1 MQNQNKAR
9 LRKKFF
15 FIRKRKYFDIK
26 TSFFNPLIQ
35 LIKKRY
41 KNKYVNLSSY
51 YPASFE
57 VNTIKLF
64 ETKFINKL
72 KIFLPVVKANNSMHF
87 YEWEKNDVLKINQFG
102 MLEPALLSNHIVPNI
117 MLVPLLAYDTQNN
130 RLGYGGGFYD
140 RYLNKYLNTH
150 NNILTIGIAFSFQK
164 HHKLPVSNNDV
175 KLNYILTEKG
185 IF

>member
-1 MQNQNKAR
+1 MQKKNR
-9 LRKKFF
+9 LRKQFFLIRKKKYFEVKPNF
-15 FIRKRKYFDIK
+15 FI
-26 TSFFNPLIQ
+26 PLVK
-35 LIKKRY
+35 LIKK
-41 KNKYVNLSSY
+41 KYNGKLISLSSY

-57 VNTIKLF
+57 VNSLKLF
-64 ETKFINKL
+64 ENNVINKL
-72 KIFLPVVKANNSMHF
+72 KILLPVITKNKVMHF
-87 YEWEKNDVLKINQFG
+87 YEWEKNNILQINQFG
-102 MLEPALLSNHIVPNI
+102 MLEPAILSRHIIPDI

-140 RYLNKYLNTH
+140 RYLNKYLKIH

-164 HHKLPVSNNDV
+164 YHKLPVSHNDV

>member
-1 MQNQNKAR
+1 MQIKDQ
-9 LRKKFF
+9 LRKKYFL
-15 FIRKRKYFDIK
+15 IRRKKYFKIK
-26 TSFFNPLIQ
+26 PSFFNPLIK
-35 LIKKRY
+35 LIKKKY
-41 KNKYVNLSSY
+41 KKKYVSLSSY

-64 ETKFINKL
+64 ETTFINKL
-72 KIFLPVVKANNSMHF
+72 KIFLPVVKENNSMHF

-102 MLEPALLSNHIVPNI
+102 MLEPALLSRHIIPDI
-117 MLVPLLAYDTQNN
+117 MLVPLLAYDNQNN

-140 RYLNKYLNTH
+140 RYLNKYLKTH

>member
-1 MQNQNKAR
+1 MQNKDR
-9 LRKKFF
+9 LRKRYF

-41 KNKYVNLSSY
+41 KNKYVKLSSY

-72 KIFLPVVKANNSMHF
+72 KIFLPVVKENNSMHF
-87 YEWEKNDVLKINQFG
+87 YEWKKNDVLKINQFG
-102 MLEPALLSNHIVPNI
+102 MLEPAILSNHIVPDI
-117 MLVPLLAYDTQNN
+117 MLVPLLAYDNQNN

-140 RYLNKYLNTH
+140 RYLNKYLKIH

>member
-1 MQNQNKAR
+1 MQNKDR
-9 LRKKFF
+9 LRKKYF

>member
-1 MQNQNKAR
+1 MHNKDR
-9 LRKKFF
+9 LRKKYF
-15 FIRKRKYFDIK
+15 FIRKKKYFEIK
-26 TSFFNPLIQ
+26 SSFFNPLIK
-35 LIKKRY
+35 LIKKKY
-41 KNKYVNLSSY
+41 KKRHVSLSSY

-57 VNTIKLF
+57 VNTLKLF
-64 ETKFINKL
+64 ETALINKL
-72 KIFLPVVKANNSMHF
+72 RIFLPVLKGNNTMHF
-87 YEWEKNDVLKINQFG
+87 HEWKKNDVLKINQFG
-102 MLEPALLSNHIVPNI
+102 MLEPALLLGHIVPDV
-117 MLVPLLAYDTQNN
+117 MLVPLLAYDRKNN

-140 RYLNKYLNTH
+140 RYLNKYLKTN